1 MKNKYTFD
9 NNYEFETKLYQ
20 EGYKYIA
27 GTDEVGRGCIA
38 GPVVASAVIMPKDCI
53 IEGVT
58 DSKLLTDKKRR
69 MLKEEIMAKA
79 LAVEVTFISE
89 EEIDKINI
97 LEASRKAM
105 VESITKLKIK
115 PDFVLADAMKL
126 PIDIP
131 TMDIVKGDLR
141 SHSIGCASIV
151 AKVIRDDFMIELS
164 KKYPGYDLEKNKG
177 YPTPFHKQVLL
188 EIGVSPIH
196 RKTYEPVRIALE
208 KEQLPKVHNMRLWPN
223 PFNKINEGS
232 KTVELRLN
240 DEKRSLIKI
249 NDFIEF
255 ENVETGKI
263 IKVEVINLQKYKN
276 FQELYKNYDKVSMGY
291 DVNEEADPKDMEA
304 YYSNKEI
311 KKNGV
316 LAISIKK
323 I

>member
-1 MKNKYTFD
+1 M
-9 NNYEFETKLYQ
+9 NNYEFESKLYL

-38 GPVVASAVIMPKDCI
+38 GPVVACAIIMPKDCI

-69 MLKEEIMAKA
+69 LLKEEIISKA

-89 EEIDKINI
+89 EEIDQINI

-105 VESITKLKIK
+105 VESINRLKIK
-115 PDFVLADAMKL
+115 PDYVLADAMKL

-131 TMDIVKGDLR
+131 TMDIIKGDLR
-141 SHSIGCASIV
+141 SHTIGCASIV
-151 AKVIRDDFMIELS
+151 AKVIRDDLMIELS

-177 YPTPFHKQVLL
+177 YPTPYHKQALF
-188 EIGVSPIH
+188 IHGITPIH
-196 RKTYEPVRIALE
+196 RKTYEPVRLVLE
-208 KEQLPKVHNMRLWPN
+208 KDQVYSMRLWPA
-223 PFNKINEGS
+223 PFTKIKDGS

-240 DEKRSLIKI
+240 DEKRKLIKK

-255 ENVETGKI
+255 ENIETTEK
-263 IKVEVINLQKYKN
+263 IKVQVLQVIKYNN
-276 FQELYKNYDKVSMGY
+276 FDELYKDYDSVSMGY
-291 DVNEEADPKDMEA
+291 NKGEIANPKDMEV
-304 YYSNKEI
+304 YYSLKDI
-311 KKNGV
+311 KKYGV
-316 LAISIKK
+316 LAIEIKK

>member
-1 MKNKYTFD
+1 MSKDKYD
-9 NNYEFETKLYQ
+9 NYEFESKLYQ
-20 EGYKYIA
+20 EGYEYIA

-38 GPVVASAVIMPKDCI
+38 GPVVACAIIMPKNCI

-69 MLKEEIMAKA
+69 LLKEEILSKA

-89 EEIDKINI
+89 EEIDEINI

-105 VESITKLKIK
+105 VESINKLSIK

-131 TMDIVKGDLR
+131 TLDIIKGDLR

-151 AKVIRDDFMIELS
+151 AKVLRDDFMVELS

-188 EIGVSPIH
+188 KIGVSPIH

-208 KEQLPKVHNMRLWPN
+208 QKNQHIMRLWPA
-223 PFNKINEGS
+223 PFRKISEGS

-240 DEKRSLIKI
+240 DEKRQLIKI
-249 NDFIEF
+249 NDL
-255 ENVETGKI
+255 
-263 IKVEVINLQKYKN
+263 IKFVNIDTLDELHVQVLDVKKYPSFK
-276 FQELYKNYDKVSMGY
+276 ELYINYDKISMGY
-291 DVNEEADPKDMEA
+291 EEDEEYSYKDMEV
-304 YYSNKEI
+304 YYNKKDI
-311 KKNGV
+311 KKYGA
-316 LAISIKK
+316 LAIIIKK

>member
-1 MKNKYTFD
+1 MEKYD
-9 NNYEFETKLYQ
+9 NYEFETKLYS

-38 GPVVASAVIMPKDCI
+38 GPVVACAVIMPKDEI

-69 MLKEEIMAKA
+69 LLKEEILSKA
-79 LAVEVTFISE
+79 LAVHVTFISE

-105 VESITKLKIK
+105 VESINKLKIK

-131 TMDIVKGDLR
+131 TMDIIKGDLR

-151 AKVIRDDFMIELS
+151 AKVIRDDFMIELA

-177 YPTPFHKQVLL
+177 YPTPFHKKILL
-188 EIGVSPIH
+188 EIGVTPIH

-208 KEQLPKVHNMRLWPN
+208 KEKTVHTMRLWPR
-223 PFNKINEGS
+223 PFNKIKEGT

-240 DEKRSLIKI
+240 DEKRQLLKI
-249 NDFIEF
+249 NDIIVF
-255 ENVETGKI
+255 ENIETSELLEVKI
-263 IKVEVINLQKYKN
+263 QNITKYSSFKD
-276 FQELYKNYDKVSMGY
+276 LYENYDKITLGY
-291 DVNEEADPKDMEA
+291 DEDEVPSYKDMEV
-304 YYSNKEI
+304 YYSKKDI
-311 KKNGV
+311 KKYGV
-316 LAISIKK
+316 LAIGLIK

>member
-1 MKNKYTFD
+1 MEKYD
-9 NNYEFETKLYQ
+9 NYEFESKLYN

-38 GPVVASAVIMPKDCI
+38 GPVVASAVIMPQGVI

-69 MLKEEIMAKA
+69 FLKEEILSKA

-105 VESITKLKIK
+105 VESINKLKIK
-115 PDFVLADAMKL
+115 PDYVLADAMKL

-131 TMDIVKGDLR
+131 TMDIIKGDLR

-177 YPTPFHKQVLL
+177 YPTPFHKKILL
-188 EIGVSPIH
+188 EIGVTPIH
-196 RKTYEPVRIALE
+196 RKTYEPVRVAME
-208 KEQLPKVHNMRLWPN
+208 YNHQQNVHEMRLWPN
-223 PFNKINEGS
+223 PFNKIKAGT

-240 DEKRSLIKI
+240 DEKRKELKVNDEISFKNIETNESI
-249 NDFIEF
+249 N
-255 ENVETGKI
+255 VI
-263 IKVEVINLQKYKN
+263 IKHIEKFPS
-276 FQELYKNYDKVSMGY
+276 FQELYDSYNKISLGY
-291 DVNEEADPKDMEA
+291 NEDDDADYKDMEV
-304 YYSNKEI
+304 YYSKKDI
-311 KKNGV
+311 KKYGV
-316 LAISIKK
+316 IAIEISNI
-323 I
+323 